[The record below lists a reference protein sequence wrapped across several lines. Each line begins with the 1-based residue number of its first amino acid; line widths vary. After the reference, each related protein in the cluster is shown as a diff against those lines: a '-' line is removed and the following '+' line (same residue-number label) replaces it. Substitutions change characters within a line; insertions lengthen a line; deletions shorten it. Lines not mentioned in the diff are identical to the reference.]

1 MTDLVLV
8 KIYMQESEESL
19 NEVLRILHDEI
30 KVQHVVVLR
39 AIEGFEKDGKMYS
52 SHFLSLSLDL
62 PLVLEFFDTAEKT
75 SSALKKIQDTR
86 IKGHILKLPVQA
98 LS

>member
-8 KIYMQESEESL
+8 KIYMEESEESL

-30 KVQHVVVLR
+30 KVQHTVVLR
-39 AIEGFEKDGKMYS
+39 AIEGFEKDGKMHS

-62 PLVLEFFDTAEKT
+62 PLVLEFFDTDEKT
-75 SSALKKIQDTR
+75 SSALKKIQETG

>member
-1 MTDLVLV
+1 
-8 KIYMQESEESL
+8 
-19 NEVLRILHDEI
+19 
-30 KVQHVVVLR
+30 
-39 AIEGFEKDGKMYS
+39 MYS

-75 SSALKKIQDTR
+75 SGALKKIQETG